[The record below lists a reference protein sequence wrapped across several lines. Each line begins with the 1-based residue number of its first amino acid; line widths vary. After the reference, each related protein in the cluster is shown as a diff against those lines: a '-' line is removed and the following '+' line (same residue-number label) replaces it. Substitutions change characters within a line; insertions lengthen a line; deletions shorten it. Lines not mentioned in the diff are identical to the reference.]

1 MSSTKITALLIA
13 SFLLAACAASDEKE
27 ERREETAI
35 ADFIEVN
42 ELASVNSIRTL
53 DQLSSSSVSD
63 LYLVVSTRKEDFLLE
78 YYSRCE
84 RGCDGRVKPD
94 IRQDSRALYPRVDT
108 FRGCR
113 IKAIYALQPGQADEI
128 KELGRS
134 VGGDR

>member
-1 MSSTKITALLIA
+1 MKSTKISALMIA
-13 SFLLAACAASDEKE
+13 SMLLSACAATDEKE

-42 ELASVNSIRTL
+42 DLASVRSMRTVE
-53 DQLSSSSVSD
+53 QLSTSVVSD
-63 LYLVVSTRKEDFLLE
+63 LYVILSTRRDDFLLQ

-84 RGCDGRVKPD
+84 RRFDGGVNPD
-94 IRQDSRALYPRVDT
+94 VRIDPRALYAKSDT

-113 IKAIYALQPGQADEI
+113 IKALYALQPGQAEEI
-128 KELGRS
+128 KALGES